1 MGSEKIYGS
10 KEIWDKVLKDN
21 NTTNK
26 NFKTNNINN
35 WCPDVNFKNEADFDR
50 RKSLKEDF
58 LFYDVT
64 VEGTTQ
70 DMFVKYLTLF

>member
-1 MGSEKIYGS
+1 M
-10 KEIWDKVLKDN
+10 
-21 NTTNK
+21 
-26 NFKTNNINN
+26 NNINN
-35 WCPDVNFKNEADFDR
+35 GCPDVNFKSEADFDR

-70 DMFVKYLTLF
+70 DMFVKYLTLFQFNKSIQKKKYKQLFFQ